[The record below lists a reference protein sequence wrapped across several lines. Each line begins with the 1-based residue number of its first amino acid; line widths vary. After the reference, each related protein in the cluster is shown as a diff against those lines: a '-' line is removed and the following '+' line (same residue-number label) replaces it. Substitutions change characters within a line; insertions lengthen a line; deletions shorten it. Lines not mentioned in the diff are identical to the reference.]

1 MPVPKRAVVLLSG
14 GLDSTTVLAHAL
26 AEGWEAYALSFDYGQ
41 RHHEELS
48 RAAEIAQAL
57 GAVEHKVVRVDLAA
71 FGGSALTADLDVPKN
86 RVDVGGDIPIT
97 YVPARNTVF
106 LSLAL
111 AWAETLGARDL
122 FVGVNA
128 LDYSGYPDCRPD
140 FLRAFEA
147 LASVATKAGVESGEP
162 FRIHAPLLELTKAD
176 IVRKAVALG
185 VDLSRTLSCY
195 DPGVGGAPCGACD
208 ACMLR
213 AKGFAEAGVS
223 DPALGDAG
231 GANGTVRTNGDANES
246 TAKRLVINEIFHSI
260 QGESTLAGRPCV
272 FVRLTACDLRCS
284 WCDTEYAFYE
294 GTKRDVADVVAE
306 VERFGTELVE
316 ITGGEP
322 LLQPA
327 VHDLAAALLS
337 RGKTVMIETGGH
349 RDISTLDRRVRRIV
363 DVKTPSSGESH
374 RVRWENLALLRDTDE
389 VKFVVKDRVD
399 FDFALRV
406 IREHGLEGR
415 CPLLLSP
422 VHGVI
427 EPAEVAAW
435 ILESGVGARLQLQL
449 HKLLWPTVLRGV

>member
-41 RHHEELS
+41 RHSQELS
-48 RAAEIAQAL
+48 RAAEIAQSL
-57 GAVEHKVVRVDLAA
+57 GAAEHKVVRVDLAA
-71 FGGSALTADLDVPKN
+71 FGGSALTADLDVPKH
-86 RVDVGGDIPIT
+86 RADVGGDIPIT

-106 LSLAL
+106 LALAL
-111 AWAETLGARDL
+111 AWAETLGARDI

-128 LDYSGYPDCRPD
+128 LDYSGYPDCRPN

-147 LASVATKAGVESGEP
+147 LAKVATKAGVHGGEP

-176 IVRKAVALG
+176 IVRKAIALG

-195 DPGVGGAPCGACD
+195 DPGVGGVPCGACD
-208 ACMLR
+208 ACVLR
-213 AKGFAEAGVS
+213 AKGFAEAGLV
-223 DPALGDAG
+223 DPALTTDRLVT
-231 GANGTVRTNGDANES
+231 NGTGGRASLEKADGR
-246 TAKRLVINEIFHSI
+246 RLVINEIFHSI

-294 GTKRDVADVVAE
+294 GAKRDVDDVVAE

-327 VHDLAAALLS
+327 VHDLAGALLA

-349 RDISTLDRRVRRIV
+349 RDIGTLDPRIRRIV

-389 VKFVVKDRVD
+389 VKFVVQDRVD

-406 IREHGLEGR
+406 IREHALEGR

-427 EPAEVAAW
+427 EPAKLAAW
-435 ILESGVGARLQLQL
+435 ILESGVRARLQLQL
-449 HKLLWPTVLRGV
+449 HKLLWPTALRGV